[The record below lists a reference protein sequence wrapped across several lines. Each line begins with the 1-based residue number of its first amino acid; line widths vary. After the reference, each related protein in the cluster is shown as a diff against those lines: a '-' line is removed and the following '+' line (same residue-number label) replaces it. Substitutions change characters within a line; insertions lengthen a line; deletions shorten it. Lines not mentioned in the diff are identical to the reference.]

1 MVIIMTK
8 KYNELLSAIEDRITS
23 LSIELANNE
32 NYRYNYLDNFF
43 EKVSVKNQLTLFD
56 ITRDEMLFSLLLL
69 TNQDKDYATLSDM
82 LDENVVAYLETL
94 PFRQLDKM
102 LELFDQDHEEYSRTI
117 KELRDQLESITNSKN
132 ISQKTQNTIF
142 LNKKLRDICGMIKI
156 LSVEEMTNIIKL
168 LECVEAISEED
179 DTFELFYTQSYILK
193 RNQVQC
199 VSTNTDLMAEFK
211 RQLKENILTDINTK
225 ELEKVLTKLYNYY
238 IQLGKDEKAK
248 TRNCNKRIYRYAEL
262 KNMLK
267 VSNEKEEITNVDAIL
282 EQVLDDDIKRLCLE
296 YIYEHNMQYYGK
308 LQQEFDYKNK
318 NDINKYISYF
328 NSLNIDFMAL
338 EEEKRKM
345 IMNIS
350 IEDIKKKIKLLPIV
364 ELDSNNL
371 VKIICNTPIH
381 IIKKINDLLKNGY
394 IDLDIISKNLS
405 LYYDDNQFS
414 NLLKNVKL
422 LEHKNVNIREIVNK
436 NILFCS
442 NEKVEANLSLLDSL
456 TISIKGL
463 NNLDMLSKD
472 NLLEDI
478 EQLVE
483 IGLEKDIVKQPEIL
497 NSDSKLPKRILISK
511 TIGEDIYEDGTIKKA
526 ILDKEKFFVSD
537 NEVDNYLFD
546 RNNSEY
552 NSNLTIIFTEGMN
565 SKFSYDIEG
574 VKIPKSKVSNLSVSL
589 EKLIKPSLYSK
600 EEVKIL
606 EKHSK

>member
-1 MVIIMTK
+1 MTN
-8 KYNELLSAIEDRITS
+8 KYNELLSTIEDRITS

-82 LDENVVAYLETL
+82 LDENVVAYLKDM

-102 LELFDQDHEEYSRTI
+102 SQLFDQDRKEYSKTI
-117 KELRDQLESITNSKN
+117 KELRNQLESITNSKN
-132 ISQKTQNTIF
+132 ISQKTQNTIS

-179 DTFELFYTQSYILK
+179 DTFGLFYTQSYILK

-267 VSNEKEEITNVDAIL
+267 VSNEKEEITNIDAIL

-318 NDINKYISYF
+318 NNINKYISYF

-364 ELDSNNL
+364 EFDSNNL
-371 VKIICNTPIH
+371 VKIVCNTPIH

>member
-1 MVIIMTK
+1 MTN
-8 KYNELLSAIEDRITS
+8 KYNELLSTIEDRITS

-32 NYRYNYLDNFF
+32 NYRYNYLDNLF

-179 DTFELFYTQSYILK
+179 DTFGLFYTQSYILK

-267 VSNEKEEITNVDAIL
+267 VSNEKEEITNIDAIL

-364 ELDSNNL
+364 EFDSNNL

-456 TISIKGL
+456 TIGK
-463 NNLDMLSKD
+463 NNNTFCFLTVVNECVVMLFKW
-472 NLLEDI
+472 
-478 EQLVE
+478 
-483 IGLEKDIVKQPEIL
+483 
-497 NSDSKLPKRILISK
+497 
-511 TIGEDIYEDGTIKKA
+511 
-526 ILDKEKFFVSD
+526 
-537 NEVDNYLFD
+537 
-546 RNNSEY
+546 
-552 NSNLTIIFTEGMN
+552 
-565 SKFSYDIEG
+565 
-574 VKIPKSKVSNLSVSL
+574 
-589 EKLIKPSLYSK
+589 
-600 EEVKIL
+600 
-606 EKHSK
+606 

>member
-1 MVIIMTK
+1 MAN

-168 LECVEAISEED
+168 LECVEAISEDD
-179 DTFELFYTQSYILK
+179 DTFGLFYTQSYILK

-267 VSNEKEEITNVDAIL
+267 VSNEKEEITNIDAIL

-364 ELDSNNL
+364 EFDSNNL

-552 NSNLTIIFTEGMN
+552 NSNLTIIFTEGKN

>member
-1 MVIIMTK
+1 MTK

-23 LSIELANNE
+23 LSIELANSE

-168 LECVEAISEED
+168 LECVETISEDD
-179 DTFELFYTQSYILK
+179 DTFGLFYTQSYILK

-211 RQLKENILTDINTK
+211 RQLKEKILTDINTK

-282 EQVLDDDIKRLCLE
+282 EQALDDDIKRLCLE

-436 NILFCS
+436 NILFR
-442 NEKVEANLSLLDSL
+442 V
-456 TISIKGL
+456 
-463 NNLDMLSKD
+463 
-472 NLLEDI
+472 
-478 EQLVE
+478 
-483 IGLEKDIVKQPEIL
+483 
-497 NSDSKLPKRILISK
+497 
-511 TIGEDIYEDGTIKKA
+511 
-526 ILDKEKFFVSD
+526 
-537 NEVDNYLFD
+537 
-546 RNNSEY
+546 
-552 NSNLTIIFTEGMN
+552 
-565 SKFSYDIEG
+565 
-574 VKIPKSKVSNLSVSL
+574 
-589 EKLIKPSLYSK
+589 
-600 EEVKIL
+600 
-606 EKHSK
+606 

>member
-1 MVIIMTK
+1 MAN

-179 DTFELFYTQSYILK
+179 ATFGLFYTQSYILK

-267 VSNEKEEITNVDAIL
+267 VSNEKEEITNIDAIL

-364 ELDSNNL
+364 EFDSNNL

>member
-1 MVIIMTK
+1 MTK

-168 LECVEAISEED
+168 LECVETISEDD
-179 DTFELFYTQSYILK
+179 DTFGLFYTQSYILK

-267 VSNEKEEITNVDAIL
+267 VSNEKEEITNIDAIL

-328 NSLNIDFMAL
+328 NSLNIDFMVL

-364 ELDSNNL
+364 EFDSNNL

>member
-1 MVIIMTK
+1 MTK

-23 LSIELANNE
+23 LSIELANSE

-168 LECVEAISEED
+168 LECVETISEDD
-179 DTFELFYTQSYILK
+179 DTFGLFYTQSYILK

-267 VSNEKEEITNVDAIL
+267 VSNEKEEITNIDAIL

-364 ELDSNNL
+364 EFDSNNL

>member
-1 MVIIMTK
+1 MTN
-8 KYNELLSAIEDRITS
+8 KYNELLSTIEDRITS

-32 NYRYNYLDNFF
+32 NYRYNYLDNLF

-179 DTFELFYTQSYILK
+179 DTFGLFYTQSYILK

-267 VSNEKEEITNVDAIL
+267 VSNEKEEITNIDAIL

-364 ELDSNNL
+364 EFDSNNL

>member
-1 MVIIMTK
+1 MTK

-168 LECVEAISEED
+168 LECVETISEDD
-179 DTFELFYTQSYILK
+179 DTFGLFYTQSYILK

-267 VSNEKEEITNVDAIL
+267 VSNEKEEITNIDAIL

>member
-1 MVIIMTK
+1 MAN

-179 DTFELFYTQSYILK
+179 DTFGLFYTQSYILK

-267 VSNEKEEITNVDAIL
+267 VSNEKEEITNIDAIL

-364 ELDSNNL
+364 EFDSNNL

-483 IGLEKDIVKQPEIL
+483 IGLEKDMVKQPEIL

>member
-1 MVIIMTK
+1 MTK

>member
-1 MVIIMTK
+1 MAN

-168 LECVEAISEED
+168 LECVEAISEDD
-179 DTFELFYTQSYILK
+179 DTFGLFYTQSYILK

-267 VSNEKEEITNVDAIL
+267 VSNEKEEITNIDAIL

-364 ELDSNNL
+364 EFDSNNL

>member
-1 MVIIMTK
+1 MAN

-179 DTFELFYTQSYILK
+179 DTFGLFYTQSYILK

-267 VSNEKEEITNVDAIL
+267 VSNEKEEITNIDAIL

-328 NSLNIDFMAL
+328 NSLNIDFMVL

-364 ELDSNNL
+364 EFDSNNL

-537 NEVDNYLFD
+537 NKVDNYLFD

>member
-1 MVIIMTK
+1 MTK

-23 LSIELANNE
+23 LSIELANSE

-168 LECVEAISEED
+168 LECVETISEDD
-179 DTFELFYTQSYILK
+179 DTFGLFYTQSYILK

-267 VSNEKEEITNVDAIL
+267 VSNEKEEITNIDAIL

-526 ILDKEKFFVSD
+526 ILDNEKFFVSD